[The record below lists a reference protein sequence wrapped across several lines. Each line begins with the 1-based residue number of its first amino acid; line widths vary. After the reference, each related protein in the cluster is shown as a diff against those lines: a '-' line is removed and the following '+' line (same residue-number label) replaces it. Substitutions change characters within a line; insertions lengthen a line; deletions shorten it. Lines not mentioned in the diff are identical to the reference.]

1 MPRHQ
6 RSMRHCRLSI
16 ALCWPWPE
24 LSELM
29 EQMLHNLGSAWAR
42 AKVELSSYTW
52 TSKLPRAVQH
62 EANIESQKKCFK
74 KSMQHLFAHRTNQIN
89 VIAKQLGQTK
99 WSVHP
104 KTLLRRIWAGEI
116 LQETMC
122 ITMCIHAFRC
132 QATSPR
138 LCVVIKWSIS
148 TCHPYQTSGV
158 FRISC
163 EDMAQLSDCET
174 FTMKTSTG
182 TWARTSGCHLRRWVP
197 VQAPLLPCDFGYFW
211 SFREHKIRTDS
222 LFNPLFNTSMASLGA
237 IRISCTCAAAAD
249 SCNWCMKLRIAVRR
263 MKHFHPREETTSLST
278 RCP

>member
-1 MPRHQ
+1 M
-6 RSMRHCRLSI
+6 
-16 ALCWPWPE
+16 
-24 LSELM
+24 
-29 EQMLHNLGSAWAR
+29 
-42 AKVELSSYTW
+42 
-52 TSKLPRAVQH
+52 
-62 EANIESQKKCFK
+62 
-74 KSMQHLFAHRTNQIN
+74 N

-104 KTLLRRIWAGEI
+104 KTLLRKIWAGEI

-132 QATSPR
+132 HATSPR

-182 TWARTSGCHLRRWVP
+182 TWARTSVCHLRPGVP
-197 VQAPLLPCDFGYFW
+197 VQALLLPCDFGYLELSRTQNSHRF
-211 SFREHKIRTDS
+211 SVQFSVQHKHGLTWQRHSDLLHVCGCSWLVLVVYEIENCCAQDEAFPSTGSD
-222 LFNPLFNTSMASLGA
+222 
-237 IRISCTCAAAAD
+237 CT
-249 SCNWCMKLRIAVRR
+249 
-263 MKHFHPREETTSLST
+263 
-278 RCP
+278 